1 MNAIAM
7 ATMCKGPPKS
17 FQREKQPQET
27 CVGVDDVDGVGL
39 ITRGSRQSK
48 EQPTMS
54 LGSRW
59 HTKEEEIRGVMVRIT
74 LGLNMQS
81 IGRCPWSTVKKVPD
95 WYKGMNY
102 YKGQNWQRRLS
113 MDYYVCLKWII
124 WRRVQGIRIKGV
136 QGVIVIAPG
145 IQIKGVLSV

>member
-1 MNAIAM
+1 M
-7 ATMCKGPPKS
+7 ATVCKEPPKS
-17 FQREKQPQET
+17 PQERGSST
-27 CVGVDDVDGVGL
+27 RALHRCRWWKSMQFVGL